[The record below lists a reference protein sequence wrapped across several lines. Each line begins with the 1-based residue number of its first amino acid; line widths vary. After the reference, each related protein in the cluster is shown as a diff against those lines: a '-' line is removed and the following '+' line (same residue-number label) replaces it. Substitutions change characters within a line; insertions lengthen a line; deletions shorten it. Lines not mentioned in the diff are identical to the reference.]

1 MAAEP
6 IIRQASARAFLD
18 QLDADLGTGALVRIY
33 TGAAPATCETAA
45 SGTLLAEAAA
55 GGGAT
60 LFDAATGTTTA
71 SIALSAAVSDTS
83 APAPGTNVAGY
94 FRLWDSTATTCYF
107 QGTVGATGSGD
118 DLELASTS
126 ITQGDTVTISL
137 LTISLPTGG

>member
-6 IIRQASARAFLD
+6 IIRQADARAFLD
-18 QLDADLGTGALVRIY
+18 QLDADLGNGAKVKIY
-33 TGAAPATCETAA
+33 TGTAPATCEDPATG
-45 SGTLLAEAAA
+45 SVLATAAA
-55 GGGAT
+55 GGGVT

-83 APAPGTNVAGY
+83 APEPGTNTAGY
-94 FRLWDSTATTCYF
+94 FRLYDSAETTCYF

>member
-1 MAAEP
+1 MAAKP
-6 IIRQASARAFLD
+6 IIAQASARAFLD
-18 QLDADLGTGALVRIY
+18 QLDSDLGNGALIRIY

-55 GGGAT
+55 GGGVT

-83 APAPGTNVAGY
+83 ADATGTAGY
-94 FRLWDSTATTCYF
+94 FRLYNSAGTTCYF
-107 QGTVGATGSGD
+107 QGNVGATGSGD

-126 ITQGDTVTISL
+126 ITATDTVTISL